1 MANQDSF
8 IDEVTE
14 EVRRDRLFA
23 LMRRYGWIAVLAVLL
38 IVGGAAWNEWRK
50 ATERAAAEALGDT
63 LIAALETEDPQARR
77 GALETIDAGG
87 NADLSALIGLMI
99 AETDSATGDPAA
111 AVADLDALASA
122 SGISPVYRDLAA
134 LKAVMIGAG
143 TLSAEDR
150 IARLQGLALP
160 GAPYRLLALEQIAL
174 AEIDRGNTDAAIA
187 RLNEVVGDAVASQ
200 GLRNRASQLIVVLGG
215 APDGA

>member
-1 MANQDSF
+1 VANQDSF

-14 EVRRDRLFA
+14 EVRRDRLFT
-23 LMRRYGWIAVLAVLL
+23 LMRRYGWIAILAVVL

-50 ATERAAAEALGDT
+50 ANDRAAAQALGDA
-63 LIAALETEDPQARR
+63 LIAALETEDAQARK
-77 GALETIDAGG
+77 GALETIDAGD
-87 NADLSALIGLMI
+87 NADLAALVGLLI
-99 AETDSATGDPAA
+99 AETDSATGDAGAA
-111 AVADLDALASA
+111 LADLDALVAA
-122 SGISPVYRDLAA
+122 PGISPVYRDLAA
-134 LKAVMIGAG
+134 LKAVMIGAR
-143 TLSAEDR
+143 TLSPADR

-174 AEIDRGNTDAAIA
+174 AEIDRGNTEVAID
-187 RLNEVVGDAVASQ
+187 RLTEVLGDVGASQ

>member
-14 EVRRDRLFA
+14 EVRRDRLFT
-23 LMRRYGWIAVLAVLL
+23 LMRRYGWIAVLAVVL

-50 ATERAAAEALGDT
+50 ATDRAAAQALGDA
-63 LIAALETEDPQARR
+63 LIAALETEDAQARK
-77 GALETIDAGG
+77 GALETMDAGD
-87 NADLSALIGLMI
+87 NADLAALVGLLI
-99 AETDSATGDPAA
+99 AETDSATGNAGA
-111 AVADLDALASA
+111 AVADLDALAA
-122 SGISPVYRDLAA
+122 APGISPVYRDLAA

-143 TLSAEDR
+143 TLSPADR

-174 AEIDRGNTDAAIA
+174 AEIDRGDTDAALA
-187 RLNEVVGDAVASQ
+187 RLNEIAGDSGASQ
-200 GLRNRASQLIVVLGG
+200 GLRNRATQVIVVLGG
-215 APDGA
+215 ATDGA

>member
-1 MANQDSF
+1 VANQDSF

-23 LMRRYGWIAVLAVLL
+23 LMRRYGWIAVLLVVL

-50 ATERAAAEALGDT
+50 ANDRAAAEALGDS
-63 LIAALETEDPQARR
+63 LITALETEDPQARR
-77 GALETIDAGG
+77 GALETIDTSG
-87 NADLSALIGLMI
+87 NPDLAALIGLLI
-99 AETDSATGDPAA
+99 ADTDRAGGDAAA

-122 SGISPVYRDLAA
+122 QGISPVYRDLAS
-134 LKAVMIGAG
+134 LKAVMIGAT
-143 TLSAEDR
+143 TLAPEDR

-174 AEIDRGNTDAAIA
+174 AEIDRGDTDAAIA
-187 RLNEVVGDAVASQ
+187 RLTEIAGDAGASQ